1 MMFVLSEI
9 ISHLL
14 PMSLAAVASTSTVL
28 QSLKEMSVMFA
39 TQKVANQNT
48 QVLWVAMSV
57 AIWLLLSC

>member
-1 MMFVLSEI
+1 MFVLSEI
-9 ISHLL
+9 INHLL

-48 QVLWVAMSV
+48 QVL
-57 AIWLLLSC
+57 

>member
-9 ISHLL
+9 INHLL

-28 QSLKEMSVMFA
+28 QSLKEMSVVFA

-48 QVLWVAMSV
+48 QVLWVAMSI
-57 AIWLLLSC
+57 AMWLLLSS

>member
-1 MMFVLSEI
+1 MFVLSEI

-28 QSLKEMSVMFA
+28 QFLKEMSVVFA

-48 QVLWVAMSV
+48 QVL
-57 AIWLLLSC
+57 